1 MKITTNKKR
10 RVSASSRIPNASAR
24 RPYKKRIMA
33 SGYNSSTGIIDIPEL
48 GIYVE
53 GVKAIY
59 ATFDINGNRIYK
71 IVYEDDCWE
80 YVGNGMT
87 AELVNH
93 GVDYDKWYKSLSS
106 FYGSK
111 PNSKSYKLTGKLS
124 RLKNNKSVKA
134 SSSLSWPDKI
144 PNYVDEVK
152 QDLDSGEI
160 TFKEAVK
167 ELYDG
172 GHLFHP
178 YDIERAAKKLG
189 IKAPYEEL
197 KELYKNNK
205 PVKAS
210 SSIKNKYTV
219 KAARTPKTIEV
230 AILQGN
236 YGYGWDDLFEF
247 EKGATYSEIKK
258 AKKEYD
264 ENEPQYAHRIIHR
277 RVPNPEYQQTSNDTS
292 GTSDVTAAAQ
302 DRYNRTL
309 KNPGPNKV
317 NVQPY
322 RGDYAVVVGLENGG
336 YAYNTYLT
344 EFTAKNEAETFRHY
358 VQKFGADETADQW
371 EFQRVEA
378 CDNSVTASTDSHRYE
393 VALDQGENEPLAVK
407 FFDDYNKAIKWADS
421 LHDRGGAVRITD
433 NETGEVEELGDFQ
446 SYWNGKED
454 VTSCD
459 NSVTASRIDVDNFD
473 NTYEPD
479 DFSQDPEGMSYE
491 ENKAVALVTEILDEY
506 QSRTPTKL
514 DPSIVDECYAY
525 AHDYERSPS
534 ELADIV
540 YSILDEAYPELVE
553 ACDCVNASVYTNP
566 GTNKTPVESNVEYY
580 QALADGVV
588 ALLDKN
594 LNDGYVY
601 KIRAEVTPE
610 AITFLDDDN
619 NIYWIQSGKDI
630 IPNWDD
636 LQDDIDE
643 LYGVVYMN
651 AIPKF

>member
-10 RVSASSRIPNASAR
+10 IVS
-24 RPYKKRIMA
+24 
-33 SGYNSSTGIIDIPEL
+33 SSTL
-48 GIYVE
+48 A
-53 GVKAIY
+53 K
-59 ATFDINGNRIYK
+59 
-71 IVYEDDCWE
+71 
-80 YVGNGMT
+80 
-87 AELVNH
+87 
-93 GVDYDKWYKSLSS
+93 
-106 FYGSK
+106 GSM
-111 PNSKSYKLTGKLS
+111 S
-124 RLKNNKSVKA
+124 RLK
-134 SSSLSWPDKI
+134 
-144 PNYVDEVK
+144 
-152 QDLDSGEI
+152 
-160 TFKEAVK
+160 
-167 ELYDG
+167 
-172 GHLFHP
+172 
-178 YDIERAAKKLG
+178 KK
-189 IKAPYEEL
+189 K
-197 KELYKNNK
+197 
-205 PVKAS
+205 
-210 SSIKNKYTV
+210 SIKSSTRIAANATTSMVGKDFRIVNDALSKQGFVQTEYGDTSAGTGYAIYEKGNRRYDVEYEWIPDGRPNGYTAGKVLSIFDDSYDPDGILSSTKPGRTDASTKKKYTV

-292 GTSDVTAAAQ
+292 GTGDVKSSTSIEKK
-302 DRYNRTL
+302 YNRTL

-371 EFQRVEA
+371 EFQKVEA
-378 CDNSVTASTDSHRYE
+378 CDNSVTAHTKTKNQGWNYTSDKDTFAFLYNHKWYTGPVVGNKINKYKSLEDCVKGILDTLGTSTARSANIEIIR
-393 VALDQGENEPLAVK
+393 ENSAGYTIETWDANDVKGLIRDMLADAVWDLQHG
-407 FFDDYNKAIKWADS
+407 DDM
-421 LHDRGGAVRITD
+421 T
-433 NETGEVEELGDFQ
+433 
-446 SYWNGKED
+446 D

-479 DFSQDPEGMSYE
+479 DFSQDPEGMGYE
-491 ENKAVALVTEILDEY
+491 ENKAVALVDEILDEY

-651 AIPKF
+651 AIPQF

>member
-1 MKITTNKKR
+1 MKITMNKKR
-10 RVSASSRIPNASAR
+10 KVSASWPADIPTYVESVKQELDSGEITFDEAVKELYDGGYLTHLNQKERAARLLGISASTHSA
-24 RPYKKRIMA
+24 YKKCIMA
-33 SGYNSSTGIIDIPEL
+33 RAYNKTTGIIDIPEL

-53 GVKAIY
+53 GVKTIY
-59 ATFDINGNRIYK
+59 GTNDINGNHIFK
-71 IVYEDDCWE
+71 IVYDDGCWE
-80 YVGNGMT
+80 YVDNGMT
-87 AELVNH
+87 AQLENH
-93 GVDYDKWYKSLSS
+93 GVDCDKFFNSMSG
-106 FYGSK
+106 FRGSK
-111 PNSKSYKLTGKLS
+111 PNSQNYKLTGKLS
-124 RLKNNKSVKA
+124 RL
-134 SSSLSWPDKI
+134 
-144 PNYVDEVK
+144 
-152 QDLDSGEI
+152 
-160 TFKEAVK
+160 
-167 ELYDG
+167 
-172 GHLFHP
+172 
-178 YDIERAAKKLG
+178 
-189 IKAPYEEL
+189 
-197 KELYKNNK
+197 KNNK

-219 KAARTPKTIEV
+219 KA
-230 AILQGN
+230 
-236 YGYGWDDLFEF
+236 
-247 EKGATYSEIKK
+247 S
-258 AKKEYD
+258 
-264 ENEPQYAHRIIHR
+264 
-277 RVPNPEYQQTSNDTS
+277 
-292 GTSDVTAAAQ
+292 Q

-358 VQKFGADETADQW
+358 VQKFGADETANQW
-371 EFQRVEA
+371 EFQKVEA
-378 CDNSVTASTDSHRYE
+378 CDNSVTASTASHRYE

-407 FFDDYNKAIKWADS
+407 FFDDYNKAVKWADS
-421 LHDRGGAVRITD
+421 LHGRGGAVRITD

-479 DFSQDPEGMSYE
+479 EFSQDPEGMGYE
-491 ENKAVALVTEILDEY
+491 ENKAVALVAEILDEY

-514 DPSIVDECYAY
+514 DQSIVDECYAY

-651 AIPKF
+651 AIPQF

>member
-10 RVSASSRIPNASAR
+10 MVSSSTLTKGRMPRLNKKKSIKSSTRIAANAATNMVGKDFRIVNDALSKQGFVQTEYGDTSAGTGYAIYEKGNRRYDVEYEWVPDGRPNGYTAGNVLSIFDDSYDQDGILSSTKTGRTNASI
-24 RPYKKRIMA
+24 KK
-33 SGYNSSTGIIDIPEL
+33 
-48 GIYVE
+48 
-53 GVKAIY
+53 
-59 ATFDINGNRIYK
+59 
-71 IVYEDDCWE
+71 
-80 YVGNGMT
+80 
-87 AELVNH
+87 
-93 GVDYDKWYKSLSS
+93 
-106 FYGSK
+106 
-111 PNSKSYKLTGKLS
+111 
-124 RLKNNKSVKA
+124 
-134 SSSLSWPDKI
+134 
-144 PNYVDEVK
+144 
-152 QDLDSGEI
+152 
-160 TFKEAVK
+160 
-167 ELYDG
+167 
-172 GHLFHP
+172 
-178 YDIERAAKKLG
+178 
-189 IKAPYEEL
+189 
-197 KELYKNNK
+197 
-205 PVKAS
+205 
-210 SSIKNKYTV
+210 KYTV
-219 KAARTPKTIEV
+219 KAARIPKTIEV

-292 GTSDVTAAAQ
+292 GTSDVKSSTSIEKK
-302 DRYNRTL
+302 YNRTL

-378 CDNSVTASTDSHRYE
+378 CDNSVTASTASHRYE

-407 FFDDYNKAIKWADS
+407 FFDDYNKAVKWADS
-421 LHDRGGAVRITD
+421 LHGHGGAVRITD

-446 SYWNGKED
+446 SYWSGKED

-479 DFSQDPEGMSYE
+479 EFSQDPEGMGYE
-491 ENKAVALVTEILDEY
+491 ENKAVALVAEILDEY

-514 DPSIVDECYAY
+514 DQSIVDECYAY
-525 AHDYERSPS
+525 AHDYERSPD

-566 GTNKTPVESNVEYY
+566 GTNKSPVESNVEYY

-630 IPNWDD
+630 VPNWDD

-651 AIPKF
+651 AIPQF

>member
-1 MKITTNKKR
+1 MKITSNKKR
-10 RVSASSRIPNASAR
+10 NVSASSWPAKIPTYVESVKQELDSGEITFDEAVKELYDGGYLTHLNQKERAARLLGIGASTHSA
-24 RPYKKRIMA
+24 YKKRIMA
-33 SGYNSSTGIIDIPEL
+33 RAYNKTTGIIDIPEL

-59 ATFDINGNRIYK
+59 GTNDINGNHIFK
-71 IVYEDDCWE
+71 IVYDDGCWE
-80 YVGNGMT
+80 YVENGMT
-87 AELVNH
+87 TQLEIH
-93 GVDYDKWYKSLSS
+93 GVDCDKFFKSMSG
-106 FYGSK
+106 FRGSK
-111 PNSKSYKLTGKLS
+111 PNSQSYKLTGKLS
-124 RLKNNKSVKA
+124 RLTKNKSVK
-134 SSSLSWPDKI
+134 SSTSM
-144 PNYVDEVK
+144 
-152 QDLDSGEI
+152 
-160 TFKEAVK
+160 
-167 ELYDG
+167 
-172 GHLFHP
+172 
-178 YDIERAAKKLG
+178 KK
-189 IKAPYEEL
+189 
-197 KELYKNNK
+197 
-205 PVKAS
+205 
-210 SSIKNKYTV
+210 KYTV
-219 KAARTPKTIEV
+219 KAA
-230 AILQGN
+230 
-236 YGYGWDDLFEF
+236 
-247 EKGATYSEIKK
+247 
-258 AKKEYD
+258 
-264 ENEPQYAHRIIHR
+264 
-277 RVPNPEYQQTSNDTS
+277 
-292 GTSDVTAAAQ
+292 Q
-302 DRYNRTL
+302 DKYNRTL

-371 EFQRVEA
+371 EFQKVEA
-378 CDNSVTASTDSHRYE
+378 
-393 VALDQGENEPLAVK
+393 
-407 FFDDYNKAIKWADS
+407 
-421 LHDRGGAVRITD
+421 
-433 NETGEVEELGDFQ
+433 
-446 SYWNGKED
+446 
-454 VTSCD
+454 CD

-479 DFSQDPEGMSYE
+479 EFSQDPEGMGYE
-491 ENKAVALVTEILDEY
+491 ENKAVALVAEILDEY

-651 AIPKF
+651 AIPQF

>member
-10 RVSASSRIPNASAR
+10 MVASSTLA
-24 RPYKKRIMA
+24 KR
-33 SGYNSSTGIIDIPEL
+33 
-48 GIYVE
+48 
-53 GVKAIY
+53 
-59 ATFDINGNRIYK
+59 
-71 IVYEDDCWE
+71 
-80 YVGNGMT
+80 GM
-87 AELVNH
+87 
-93 GVDYDKWYKSLSS
+93 
-106 FYGSK
+106 
-111 PNSKSYKLTGKLS
+111 S
-124 RLKNNKSVKA
+124 RLK
-134 SSSLSWPDKI
+134 
-144 PNYVDEVK
+144 
-152 QDLDSGEI
+152 
-160 TFKEAVK
+160 
-167 ELYDG
+167 
-172 GHLFHP
+172 
-178 YDIERAAKKLG
+178 KK
-189 IKAPYEEL
+189 K
-197 KELYKNNK
+197 
-205 PVKAS
+205 
-210 SSIKNKYTV
+210 SIKSSARIAANTITSMVGKDFRIVNDALSKQGFVQTEYGDTSAGTGYAIYEKGNRRYDVEYEWVPDGRPNGYTAGKVLSIFDDSYDKDGILSSTKTGRTNASTKKKYTV

-292 GTSDVTAAAQ
+292 GTSDVKSSTSIEKK
-302 DRYNRTL
+302 YNRTL

-407 FFDDYNKAIKWADS
+407 FFDDYNKAVKWADS
-421 LHDRGGAVRITD
+421 LHGRGGAVRITD

-479 DFSQDPEGMSYE
+479 EFSQDPEGMGYE
-491 ENKAVALVTEILDEY
+491 ENKSVALVTEILDEY

-514 DPSIVDECYAY
+514 DPNIVDECYAY
-525 AHDYERSPS
+525 AHDYERSSS

-588 ALLDKN
+588 ALLDKH
-594 LNDGYVY
+594 LNDGDVY
-601 KIRAEVTPE
+601 NIRAEVTPE
-610 AITFLDDDN
+610 AITFLDGDN

-630 IPNWDD
+630 IPDWDD

-643 LYGVVYMN
+643 LYQVVYLN
-651 AIPKF
+651 AIPGF

>member
-10 RVSASSRIPNASAR
+10 KVSASRRIPNASTR

-33 SGYNSSTGIIDIPEL
+33 SGYRYRKAVTSPSRPVDEKYITKEFVNTVNDPYLRNAYERSDLAVILVENKDLRIVADGPNRDSIQRRAENAARKYYSQYDIFDISNYSIAPRSDSYNRVNSSR
-48 GIYVE
+48 V
-53 GVKAIY
+53 VKSKHRLTVN
-59 ATFDINGNRIYK
+59 AT
-71 IVYEDDCWE
+71 
-80 YVGNGMT
+80 
-87 AELVNH
+87 
-93 GVDYDKWYKSLSS
+93 
-106 FYGSK
+106 
-111 PNSKSYKLTGKLS
+111 
-124 RLKNNKSVKA
+124 
-134 SSSLSWPDKI
+134 
-144 PNYVDEVK
+144 
-152 QDLDSGEI
+152 
-160 TFKEAVK
+160 
-167 ELYDG
+167 
-172 GHLFHP
+172 
-178 YDIERAAKKLG
+178 
-189 IKAPYEEL
+189 
-197 KELYKNNK
+197 
-205 PVKAS
+205 
-210 SSIKNKYTV
+210 
-219 KAARTPKTIEV
+219 
-230 AILQGN
+230 
-236 YGYGWDDLFEF
+236 
-247 EKGATYSEIKK
+247 
-258 AKKEYD
+258 
-264 ENEPQYAHRIIHR
+264 
-277 RVPNPEYQQTSNDTS
+277 
-292 GTSDVTAAAQ
+292 Q

-371 EFQRVEA
+371 EFQKVEA
-378 CDNSVTASTDSHRYE
+378 CDNYVTASIASHRYE

-407 FFDDYNKAIKWADS
+407 FFDDYNEAIKWADT

-446 SYWNGKED
+446 SYWDGKED

-479 DFSQDPEGMSYE
+479 EFSRDPEGMGYE
-491 ENKAVALVTEILDEY
+491 ENKAVALVSEILDEY

-525 AHDYERSPS
+525 AHDYERSPG

-588 ALLDKN
+588 ALLDKH
-594 LNDGYVY
+594 LNDGDVY
-601 KIRAEVTPE
+601 NIRAEVTPE
-610 AITFLDDDN
+610 AITFLDGDN

-651 AIPKF
+651 AIPGF

>member
-10 RVSASSRIPNASAR
+10 MVSSSTLTKGRMPRLNKKKSIKSSTRIAANATTNMVGKDFRIVNDALSKQGFVQTEYGDTSAGTGYAIYEKGNRRYDVEYEWVPDGRPNGYTAGNVLSIFDDSYDQDGILSSTKTGRTNAST
-24 RPYKKRIMA
+24 KK
-33 SGYNSSTGIIDIPEL
+33 
-48 GIYVE
+48 
-53 GVKAIY
+53 
-59 ATFDINGNRIYK
+59 
-71 IVYEDDCWE
+71 
-80 YVGNGMT
+80 
-87 AELVNH
+87 
-93 GVDYDKWYKSLSS
+93 
-106 FYGSK
+106 
-111 PNSKSYKLTGKLS
+111 
-124 RLKNNKSVKA
+124 
-134 SSSLSWPDKI
+134 
-144 PNYVDEVK
+144 
-152 QDLDSGEI
+152 
-160 TFKEAVK
+160 
-167 ELYDG
+167 
-172 GHLFHP
+172 
-178 YDIERAAKKLG
+178 
-189 IKAPYEEL
+189 
-197 KELYKNNK
+197 
-205 PVKAS
+205 
-210 SSIKNKYTV
+210 KYTV
-219 KAARTPKTIEV
+219 KAARIPKTIEV

-292 GTSDVTAAAQ
+292 GTSDVKSSTSIEKK
-302 DRYNRTL
+302 YNRTL

-371 EFQRVEA
+371 EFQKVEA
-378 CDNSVTASTDSHRYE
+378 
-393 VALDQGENEPLAVK
+393 
-407 FFDDYNKAIKWADS
+407 
-421 LHDRGGAVRITD
+421 
-433 NETGEVEELGDFQ
+433 
-446 SYWNGKED
+446 
-454 VTSCD
+454 CD
-459 NSVTASRIDVDNFD
+459 NSVTASRIDVVNF
-473 NTYEPD
+473 NNAYEPD
-479 DFSQDPEGMSYE
+479 EFSQDPEGMSYE
-491 ENKAVALVTEILDEY
+491 ENKAVALVAEILDEY

-651 AIPKF
+651 AIPQF